1 MIEKMKSN
9 LLRNIVKNHSYRKNC
24 KETYELDEHI
34 TLTVHQ
40 IENKITMWAFNEKS
54 NRFVN
59 LAAKKYKALLDGFK
73 EIAEDLYLKDNKYYI
88 TLSNIKR
95 AKIYGYARVSTRGQ
109 LEGNGLE
116 SQKIEILNKYSNAE
130 IHTESYTGTK
140 TDRPV
145 FNKVIESLKEGDTL
159 VVTKLDR
166 LARNTVE
173 GIQVVE
179 KLFNKGV
186 SVHVLNVG
194 LLENTS
200 MGKFFLTTL
209 LAVAE
214 MERNTIVERTQA
226 GKEVARSKEGF
237 KEGRPKKHT
246 KEQLDHALS
255 RLSINGGD
263 KSYTEVERLLG
274 ISKSTLI
281 RENNKRKFNTIK

>member
-1 MIEKMKSN
+1 M
-9 LLRNIVKNHSYRKNC
+9 
-24 KETYELDEHI
+24 
-34 TLTVHQ
+34 
-40 IENKITMWAFNEKS
+40 
-54 NRFVN
+54 
-59 LAAKKYKALLDGFK
+59 
-73 EIAEDLYLKDNKYYI
+73 
-88 TLSNIKR
+88 
-95 AKIYGYARVSTRGQ
+95 IYGYARVSTRGQ
-109 LEGNGLE
+109 LDGNGLE
-116 SQKIEILNKYSNAE
+116 SQKIEILSKYSNAE
-130 IHTESYTGTK
+130 IYMESYTGTK

-145 FNKVIESLKEGDTL
+145 FTKVIEKLKEGDTL

-173 GIQVVE
+173 GIQVIE
-179 KLFNKGV
+179 KLFDKGV

-194 LLENTS
+194 LLENTT

-214 MERNTIVERTQA
+214 MERNTIIERTQA
-226 GKEVARSKEGF
+226 GKEVARTKEGF

-255 RLSINGGD
+255 MLNINGGD

-281 RENNKRKFNTIK
+281 RENNKRKSHRV

>member
-1 MIEKMKSN
+1 MKRD
-9 LLRNIVKNHSYRKNC
+9 LLKNIVNNHSCNKDC
-24 KETYELDEHI
+24 KEVYKIDEFI
-34 TLTVHQ
+34 ELTVYQ
-40 IENKITMWAFNEKS
+40 RGNKIVIWGFNNKS
-54 NRFVN
+54 GRFVN
-59 LAAKKYKALLDGFK
+59 LSTKKYTDLLDGFR
-73 EIAEDLYLKDNKYYI
+73 EISEDLYLKDNKYYI
-88 TLSNIKR
+88 TLGNIKCS
-95 AKIYGYARVSTRGQ
+95 KVYGYARVSTRGQ

-173 GIQVVE
+173 GIQVIE

-194 LLENTS
+194 LLENTT

-214 MERNTIVERTQA
+214 MERNTIIERTQA

-255 RLSINGGD
+255 MLSINGGD

-281 RENNKRKFNTIK
+281 RENNKRKLLEEGN